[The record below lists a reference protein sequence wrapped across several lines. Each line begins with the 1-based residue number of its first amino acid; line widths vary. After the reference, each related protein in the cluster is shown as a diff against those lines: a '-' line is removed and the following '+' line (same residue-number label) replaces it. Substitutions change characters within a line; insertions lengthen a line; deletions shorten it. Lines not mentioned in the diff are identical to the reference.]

1 MPRLT
6 ACLAIALV
14 LAASLRAA
22 EAPAPLT
29 EAAARAFAE
38 KLQASIVEGKPEAFD
53 AAFDLDALAARAIKR
68 YNPPA
73 AFLTGF
79 MQGFGKGF
87 KVGGQITRELGTAS
101 GFKLLKLK
109 PDGPNFLAVFRFYNR
124 DGGLNYHEYLIA
136 PGAAGPRVLD
146 FYVYITGEW
155 FSETIRRLVLP
166 AILAAKSRDNLL
178 NAEDRDF
185 ETNLKAM
192 QTITSAIQAG
202 DFELALQRH
211 AQLPETVRKEKV
223 AMLQRITAAE
233 KVGEKEYQEALEAFE
248 KDCPGDPA
256 LDLVSLDA
264 NINRKQWAAAHQCLD
279 RLAARAGPDAYL
291 DFLHAN
297 VHLLE
302 EKYPAALAAAVK
314 AIEAEPALQDPYL
327 TLITVTLKQQDHPA
341 TAKALARFEKQFGRI
356 ELDLEKE
363 AAYAGFVKSPDFTAW
378 QKSRPAAT
386 APDAAAPDA
395 APQPVKPNE

>member
-14 LAASLRAA
+14 FAASLRAA

-53 AAFDLDALAARAIKR
+53 ATFDLEALATRAIKR
-68 YNPPA
+68 YNPPET
-73 AFLTGF
+73 FLTGF
-79 MQGFGKGF
+79 LRGFGQGF
-87 KVGGQITRELGTAS
+87 KVGAQITRELGAPT

-109 PDGPNFLAVFRFYNR
+109 PDGANFLAVFRFYNR

-136 PGAAGPRVLD
+136 PTAAGPRILD

-155 FSETIRRLVLP
+155 FSETLRRLVLP
-166 AILAAKSRDNLL
+166 AVLAAKSRDKVLG
-178 NAEDRDF
+178 ADDRNF
-185 ETNLKAM
+185 EANLKAM
-192 QTITSAIQAG
+192 QAITAAIQAG
-202 DFELALQRH
+202 DYELALERH
-211 AQLPETVRKEKV
+211 AQLPEAVRKEKV
-223 AMLQRITAAE
+223 VMLQRIAAAE
-233 KVGEKEYQEALEAFE
+233 KVSEKAYQEALEVFE
-248 KDCPGDPA
+248 KECPGDPA
-256 LDLVSLDA
+256 LDLISLDA
-264 NINRKQWAAAHQCLD
+264 NINRKHWAAAHECLD

-302 EKYPAALAAAVK
+302 EKYPAALAAAEK
-314 AIEAEPALQDPYL
+314 AIAAEPALQDSYL
-327 TLITVTLKQQDHPA
+327 TLITVTLKQQDHAA

-363 AAYAGFVKSPDFTAW
+363 DAYAGFVKSPDFAAW
-378 QKSRPAAT
+378 QKARP
-386 APDAAAPDA
+386 APDAAPPDA